1 MKKSIVYKEEER
13 KKNREETA
21 FKIREVLNM
30 KPLYKQIEE
39 KFKNDVELPQLEMKK
54 KALEDLRNFY
64 KPIDPKELMIHS
76 KKYHVERANKMDEIR
91 KSRELSLQ
99 A

>member
-1 MKKSIVYKEEER
+1 LKKTLIEKEESR
-13 KKNREETA
+13 KKNREESA

-39 KFKNDVELPQLEMKK
+39 RFKNEVELPELETKK

-64 KPIDPKELMIHS
+64 KPIDLKEISTH
-76 KKYHVERANKMDEIR
+76 
-91 KSRELSLQ
+91 
-99 A
+99 